1 MTAGLATALM
11 VGVLFTIASPASA
24 RVPPRPAI
32 ADAILTPAEL
42 TAQLQAAKV
51 LRADL
56 MRSGALVAAANARL
70 ELLSAQAG
78 TLLADLA
85 AARRAQSAAESDAA
99 LQRTRLVELGQQV
112 QAASSALGQLAS
124 DSYMRGGGP
133 LGDMAAILE
142 ALTAPA
148 PEQST
153 NSVATVQYLVNGR
166 TRILNRMDTLRSA
179 QATTSARAALASSL
193 AATASGKSLK
203 AKSALD
209 AVIVDQRKALKG
221 FQSAQLG
228 QISKAADV
236 RGTLLR
242 SEQAVAKVAEM
253 RLAAI
258 LAGQDYTV
266 LMTQSSRCGLG
277 RSDFANGMWPAQA
290 LCPLYAAPGESLR
303 RSAAQAFNAMSVAY
317 QKQTGSA
324 LCVTDGYRSYAE
336 QVAVKKARP
345 GLAATPGTSEH
356 GFGLAVDLCGGVQ
369 SFASP
374 AHLWMKRYGPLYGW
388 FHPAWAEPSG
398 SMPEPWHWEFAS

>member
-1 MTAGLATALM
+1 MAAGLATALAA
-11 VGVLFTIASPASA
+11 GVLITAASPSSAS
-24 RVPPRPAI
+24 VPPKPAV

-51 LRADL
+51 LRAKL
-56 MRSGALVAAANARL
+56 ILSGSQVAAANARL
-70 ELLSAQAG
+70 EGLSAQAG
-78 TLLADLA
+78 ALLADLA
-85 AARRAQSAAESDAA
+85 AARRTQAAAESDAA
-99 LQRTRLVELGQQV
+99 MQRTRLVEVGHQV
-112 QAASSALGQLAS
+112 QAARSALGQLAS
-124 DSYMRGGGP
+124 DSYIRGGGP
-133 LGDMAAILE
+133 LGDMAAIVE

-148 PEQST
+148 PDQST
-153 NSVATVQYLVNGR
+153 NSMATVQYLVNGR
-166 TRILNRMDTLRSA
+166 TRVLNRMDTLRST
-179 QATTSARAALASSL
+179 QATTSAKAALASSR
-193 AATASGKSLK
+193 AAAASGKALK

-209 AVIVDQRKALKG
+209 AVIIDQRTALTR
-221 FQSAQLG
+221 FQAVQSV
-228 QISKAADV
+228 QIGEAANV

-242 SEQAVAKVAEM
+242 SEQAVAKVAEIK
-253 RLAAI
+253 LAAI
-258 LAGQDYTV
+258 LRGQDYSV
-266 LMTQSSRCGLG
+266 LMAQSSRCGLG
-277 RSDFANGMWPAQA
+277 RSDFANGMWPAGA

-303 RSAAQAFNAMSVAY
+303 RAAALTFNAMSIAY

-324 LCVTDGYRSYAE
+324 LCVTDSYRSYAD

>member
-1 MTAGLATALM
+1 MAAGLATALAA
-11 VGVLFTIASPASA
+11 GVLFTAASPASA
-24 RVPPRPAI
+24 SVPPKPAV

-51 LRADL
+51 LRAEL
-56 MRSGALVAAANARL
+56 MLSGAQVAAANARL
-70 ELLSAQAG
+70 ERLSAQAG
-78 TLLADLA
+78 ALLADLA
-85 AARRAQSAAESDAA
+85 AARRTQAAAESDAA
-99 LQRTRLVELGQQV
+99 MQRTRLVEVGRQV
-112 QAASSALGQLAS
+112 QAARSALGQLAS
-124 DSYMRGGGP
+124 DSYIRGGGP
-133 LGDMAAILE
+133 LGDMAAIVE

-148 PEQST
+148 PDQST
-153 NSVATVQYLVNGR
+153 NSVATAQYLVNGR
-166 TRILNRMDTLRSA
+166 TRILNRMVTLRST
-179 QATTSARAALASSL
+179 QATTSAKAALASSR
-193 AATASGKSLK
+193 AAAASGKALE

-209 AVIVDQRKALKG
+209 AVIIDQRTALTG
-221 FQSAQLG
+221 FQAAQSG
-228 QISKAADV
+228 QIGKAAKV
-236 RGTLLR
+236 RGALLR
-242 SEQAVAKVAEM
+242 SEQAVAKVAEI

-258 LAGQDYTV
+258 LKGQDYLV
-266 LMTQSSRCGLG
+266 LIAQSNSCGMG
-277 RSDFANGMWPAQA
+277 RSDFPNGMWPAQA

-303 RSAAQAFNAMSVAY
+303 RSAALAFNAMSIAH